1 MVILIVQTQP
11 FFSTSASLATR
22 ALNLIGQWRNLMT
35 VDAYKRQATRLADH
49 LSSVHK
55 VRLKNASALEAI
67 AAVHNCRDWNTL
79 CAEGSAAQEVKCG
92 EQAARQPAPFA
103 SAAEA
108 SSYLFTRHSFSEP
121 RFCDALLSQTLCI
134 AEGYK
139 EEKRAIVDHLV
150 QRQIA
155 RGGGFIYLSNS
166 DISQYHRLRLA
177 LKDAGRE
184 LQAFLPANLEY
195 TNFFNPLLLKD
206 ADVIASVLLTL
217 LPSADNKPGADFY
230 RQQANYVLTVVIG
243 AMQAAAEPITFESL
257 AEYLS
262 RPAETLVSLGER
274 IKGTHAGMALRLLL
288 EEFLKKTKEGTKVD
302 TERFKSVLGGM
313 AGRIALFAQ
322 GNFGWTLNPNATQG
336 FTWPDVFD
344 KQHSVFIDTVQYMSS
359 DHTLE
364 RLLIASLRGALR
376 EARKLAHPPLVILDT
391 PCSSEAATLLA
402 SAASAQEAGFIATHP
417 YDLGR
422 GLVARVSATGGF
434 GRSAKVS
441 LDEVEKG
448 FQTHAELHE
457 FKGWPTVA

>member
-1 MVILIVQTQP
+1 
-11 FFSTSASLATR
+11 
-22 ALNLIGQWRNLMT
+22 MT
-35 VDAYKRQATRLADH
+35 VDAYKRQASRLVDH

-79 CAEGSAAQEVKCG
+79 CAQDSDSTRDSSEKNSSTQ
-92 EQAARQPAPFA
+92 QPVPFA
-103 SAAEA
+103 SPADA
-108 SSYLFTRHSFSEP
+108 SSYLFTRHSFADP

-134 AEGYK
+134 AEGFK

-166 DISQYHRLRLA
+166 DLNQYQSLRRA
-177 LKDAGRE
+177 LKGTGRE
-184 LQAFLPANLEY
+184 LQSFLPGDLEY

-217 LPSADNKPGADFY
+217 LPSAANNPGADFY

-243 AMQAAAEPITFESL
+243 AMQADEQPITFENL
-257 AEYLS
+257 AEHLS
-262 RPAETLVSLGER
+262 RPTEALVPLEER
-274 IKGTHAGMALRLLL
+274 IRGTPAGMTLNLLL
-288 EEFLKKTKEGTKVD
+288 EGFLKKTKEGNKVD
-302 TERFKSVLGGM
+302 TEKFQSVLGGM
-313 AGRIALFAQ
+313 AGRIAMFAQ
-322 GNFGWTLNPNATQG
+322 GNFGWTLNPRPDQG
-336 FTWPDVFD
+336 FTWPEVFD
-344 KQHSVFIDTVQYMSS
+344 KKQSVFIDTVQYTSS

-376 EARKLAHPPLVILDT
+376 EARMLANPPLVILDT

-402 SAASAQEAGFIATHP
+402 GASSAQGAGFIATHP

-448 FQTHAELHE
+448 FQTHAELQE
-457 FKGWPTVA
+457 FKGWPA